1 MFLMLD
7 TPNPRNPGS
16 SLLSCSLIVS
26 MAPVPQT
33 PLRVFLCDKHY
44 FSLIIFRI
52 VSVVPAKVSVVIE
65 SFRSCFRS
73 DTRSFRSKFMVFL
86 SIFDDASF
94 IQDINSIKG
103 P

>member
-1 MFLMLD
+1 
-7 TPNPRNPGS
+7 
-16 SLLSCSLIVS
+16 

-65 SFRSCFRS
+65 SFVVVSVAIQEVSVVNLWFS
-73 DTRSFRSKFMVFL
+73 L
-86 SIFDDASF
+86 ASLT
-94 IQDINSIKG
+94 IHRLYKT
-103 P
+103 

>member
-1 MFLMLD
+1 MLD

-65 SFRSCFRS
+65 SFVVVSVAIQEVSVVNLWFS
-73 DTRSFRSKFMVFL
+73 L
-86 SIFDDASF
+86 ASLT
-94 IQDINSIKG
+94 IHRLYKT
-103 P
+103 